1 MAIPYCGGRDAALT
15 EVPQA
20 DGRGLG
26 RFFSAVFGIGFRLK
40 VRRTFRVLGAKPA
53 EMAKVPELS
62 SPNYAEIHGV
72 LEGLLVTRVFKHV
85 LIGFRKPI
93 LT

>member
-1 MAIPYCGGRDAALT
+1 LT

-26 RFFSAVFGIGFRLK
+26 RFFFSAVFGIGFHLK

-53 EMAKVPELS
+53 EMAKVPELI
-62 SPNYAEIHGV
+62 SPKYAEIHGV
-72 LEGLLVTRVFKHV
+72 LEGLFSGHKS
-85 LIGFRKPI
+85 F
-93 LT
+93 

>member
-1 MAIPYCGGRDAALT
+1 MGVALD
-15 EVPQA
+15 V
-20 DGRGLG
+20 
-26 RFFSAVFGIGFRLK
+26 FFSAVFGIGFHLK